1 MNNYELLL
9 NQIYEEIPVIELPLL
24 ERGLEGNYFD
34 GVIFIDSS
42 LPAFRKRE
50 ILSEEY
56 AHYKTSVGTI
66 INYNSTNSRK
76 QELKARSY
84 SFELIVTL
92 DDLIDCHKHRLTNVF
107 ECAEH
112 LDLSEDV
119 LKESFKYF
127 SSKFGISHSYK
138 NYLFTFSDE
147 SVMILDKKIS

>member
-24 ERGLEGNYFD
+24 EQGLEGNYFD

-66 INYNSTNSRK
+66 IN
-76 QELKARSY
+76 
-84 SFELIVTL
+84 
-92 DDLIDCHKHRLTNVF
+92 
-107 ECAEH
+107 
-112 LDLSEDV
+112 
-119 LKESFKYF
+119 
-127 SSKFGISHSYK
+127 
-138 NYLFTFSDE
+138 
-147 SVMILDKKIS
+147 